1 MELNLKQVFNGAPQ
15 SVMLGSDEI
24 CFNNHY
30 ELLKALAHK
39 YRSALIV
46 SPYLFEDFK
55 NILDDFGECQ
65 INLVTSLK
73 PCGLEQLKK
82 PHSIKSFADSLF
94 IKSNIWPSIGI
105 DQNLHSKCYVFYDA
119 DIPKVGVV
127 TSANF
132 TYSGLNKNSETGV
145 IVSDTELL
153 TDIVN
158 QINDRL
164 DYVEISE
171 YQLSRIV
178 STVSAVQH
186 LHSDKV
192 ELNVNIGLD
201 NILNNYCTPSAGNRD
216 ITLRDSSEYYIKVS
230 GVKDRPI
237 YPEDRLTFDEP
248 HSELTFAKS
257 PSSISLGDCLLE
269 VAVGGKCFLSYYSCA
284 SEVYERTEKQR
295 CMHEDYDRWPYYVF
309 ANNLSL
315 HYGSRWFC
323 NPIYYDELIT
333 DFHKEHP
340 NVSVTKAGGDHIVG
354 AIQRG
359 HSYIKVTQEFG
370 RFVKSRI
377 DAFEC

>member
-1 MELNLKQVFNGAPQ
+1 MELNLEQVFNGASQ
-15 SVMLGSDEI
+15 SIKLDSQEI
-24 CFNNHY
+24 YFNNHY

-39 YRSALIV
+39 YSSALFV

-55 NILDDFGECQ
+55 NTLNDFGECQ

-82 PHSIKSFADSLF
+82 PHAIKSFADSMF
-94 IKSNIWPSIGI
+94 MKSNIWPSIGI

-132 TYSGLNKNSETGV
+132 TFSGLNNNSETGV
-145 IVSDTELL
+145 IIHDAKLL

-158 QINDRL
+158 QVHERL

-178 STVSAVQH
+178 STVLAVQH
-186 LHSDKV
+186 IHNDTV
-192 ELNVNIGLD
+192 EVDVNIGLD
-201 NILNNYCTPSAGNRD
+201 NILNNYCTPSKGNRNV
-216 ITLRDSSEYYIKVS
+216 TLRDGAEYYVKVS
-230 GVKDRPI
+230 GVRDRPI
-237 YPEDRLTFDEP
+237 YPEDMHAFNEP
-248 HSELTFAKS
+248 HTELTFARS
-257 PSSISLGDCLLE
+257 PSSINLGDCLLE

-295 CMHEDYDRWPYYVF
+295 SLDEDYDRWPYYIF

-315 HYGSRWFC
+315 HYGSAWFRD
-323 NPIYYDELIT
+323 PIYYDEIIA
-333 DFHKEHP
+333 DFRKEHP
-340 NVSVTKAGGDHIVG
+340 NVSVTKAGSDHIVG

-359 HSYIKVTQEFG
+359 HSYIKVTNEFG
-370 RFVKSRI
+370 RYVKSRI

>member
-1 MELNLKQVFNGAPQ
+1 MELNLEQVFNGTFQ
-15 SVMLGSDEI
+15 SVRLGSDEI
-24 CFNNHY
+24 YFNNHY

-39 YRSALIV
+39 YKSALFV

-55 NILDDFGECQ
+55 DILDDFGECQ

-82 PHSIKSFADSLF
+82 PHSIKSFANSMF

-105 DQNLHSKCYVFYDA
+105 DQNLHSKCYIFYDA

-132 TYSGLNKNSETGV
+132 TYSGLNKNSETGI
-145 IVSDTELL
+145 IVNNTELL
-153 TDIVN
+153 TDMAN
-158 QINDRL
+158 QINERL

-171 YQLSRIV
+171 YQLSRII

-186 LHSDKV
+186 LHADKV

-237 YPEDRLTFDEP
+237 YPEDMRTFDEP
-248 HSELTFAKS
+248 HSELTFARS
-257 PSSISLGDCLLE
+257 PSSINLGDCLLE

-295 CMHEDYDRWPYYVF
+295 CLNEDYDRWPYYVF

-315 HYGSRWFC
+315 HYGSTWFR
-323 NPIYYDELIT
+323 NPIYYDELIA

-370 RFVKSRI
+370 RYVKSRI